1 MLTNPTPIT
10 VDPVPTRVFDR
21 LHVLSLTANSP
32 KPNSGVLTVELIP
45 STQDG
50 VLAPLNMVQ
59 RISCPLHPTLDEVPE
74 LQAAFA
80 AVLSAIPATQA
91 YLDQEAG
98 LPRDTGMAVT
108 SDDV

>member
-1 MLTNPTPIT
+1 MITNPIPIT
-10 VDPVPTRVFDR
+10 SDPVPARVFDR

-32 KPNSGVLTVELIP
+32 KSDFGVLTVELIP
-45 STQDG
+45 STEDG
-50 VLAPLNMVQ
+50 VLAPLSTVQ

-91 YLDQEAG
+91 YLASQQEE
-98 LPRDTGMAVT
+98 T
-108 SDDV
+108 SNE